1 MQYQGV
7 KILLIEDDPDD
18 VWILRSLLGDRWDGP
33 LDMVNVE
40 LLSSALEACR
50 RDRFDVLLLDLS
62 LPDSQGLETFLQLYA
77 QAGDI
82 PIVVI
87 TGLAD
92 ERTAIK
98 AVQAGAQDYLI
109 KGQVD
114 DNLLIRPL
122 RYAIERSRRDRA
134 ERELRATSEEFRIAQ
149 KIQQRL
155 FPTEAPCL
163 PGFDIAGAVYPA
175 TATAGDYFDYIPLR
189 GDCLGIVVGDVS
201 SHGMGPALV
210 MAETRSC
217 LRTLAQSH
225 DDVGEMLTRANR
237 LLACD
242 SDDLHY
248 VTLALA
254 RLEPKTRRMTYASA
268 GQRGYL
274 FDAAG
279 NVQALDATS
288 APLGID
294 KEMCVPV
301 APAVILEPGQ
311 MLVFFTDGVV
321 EAESHGHARF
331 GVPRVM
337 QLIRSE
343 RDKPAAQ
350 IVAAIYQAVCDFRG
364 HGSQLDDI
372 TAVVVKVLP
381 EAAKQ

>member
-40 LLSSALEACR
+40 TLSSALEACR

-77 QAGDI
+77 QAGEI

-92 ERTAIK
+92 ERTAIT

-114 DNLLIRPL
+114 DNLLIRSL

-149 KIQQRL
+149 KIQKRL
-155 FPTEAPCL
+155 FPTEAPCF

-237 LLACD
+237 LLA
-242 SDDLHY
+242 
-248 VTLALA
+248 
-254 RLEPKTRRMTYASA
+254 
-268 GQRGYL
+268 
-274 FDAAG
+274 
-279 NVQALDATS
+279 
-288 APLGID
+288 
-294 KEMCVPV
+294 
-301 APAVILEPGQ
+301 
-311 MLVFFTDGVV
+311 
-321 EAESHGHARF
+321 
-331 GVPRVM
+331 
-337 QLIRSE
+337 
-343 RDKPAAQ
+343 
-350 IVAAIYQAVCDFRG
+350 
-364 HGSQLDDI
+364 
-372 TAVVVKVLP
+372 
-381 EAAKQ
+381 

>member
-1 MQYQGV
+1 MEYQRV
-7 KILLIEDDPDD
+7 KILLVEDDPDD

-33 LDMVNVE
+33 LDLIHVD
-40 LLSSALEACR
+40 LLSSAVDACR
-50 RDRFDVLLLDLS
+50 RGRFDVLLLDLS
-62 LPDSQGLETFLQLYA
+62 LPDSQGLETFLKLSA
-77 QAGDI
+77 QAGEI

-87 TGLAD
+87 TGLDD
-92 ERTAIK
+92 EQTAIK

-114 DNLLIRPL
+114 DNLLIRAL
-122 RYAIERSRRDRA
+122 RYAIERNRRDHA

-149 KIQQRL
+149 QIQRRL
-155 FPTEAPCL
+155 FPAEAPCL
-163 PGFDIAGAVYPA
+163 PGFDIGGAVYPA
-175 TATAGDYFDYIPLR
+175 AATAGDYFDYIPLR
-189 GDCLGIVVGDVS
+189 DDCLGIVVGDVS

-210 MAETRSC
+210 MAETRAC

-237 LLACD
+237 LLVRD
-242 SDDLHY
+242 TDDLHF

-274 FDAAG
+274 FDRSG
-279 NVQALDATS
+279 GVRVLDATS

-301 APAVILEPGQ
+301 APPINLEAGQ
-311 MLVFFTDGVV
+311 LVAFFTDGVV
-321 EAESHGHARF
+321 EAESHGRVRF
-331 GVPRVM
+331 GAPRAV
-337 QLIRSE
+337 QLIQSE

-364 HGSQLDDI
+364 QHSQLDDI
-372 TAVVVKVLP
+372 TAVVVKVL
-381 EAAKQ
+381 